1 MDDAPHRPAQPRL
14 LNTAG
19 QPGLQA
25 HLDRLGP
32 LPYRGRSGEFTDEVR
47 AAGLTGRGGV
57 SFPAYRKMAAVAA
70 QPGPAVVVG
79 NGAEGEP
86 ASEKDKTLLRQA
98 PHLVL
103 DGLQLAAEAVRAGRA
118 VLYVS
123 RASGLTE
130 CLSQEITQRRAG
142 QLDRVPAEL
151 VSGPP
156 RFLAGEETALV
167 SVVSGGAARPR
178 FTPPRVFQRGVARH
192 PTLVLNVETLAHLAL
207 IARHGAEWFRS
218 AGTAPEPGTVLYTL
232 RNGPRYGSVSVAEA
246 AIGTPLAEIVSLDGA
261 AAVLVGGYHG
271 TWLPAPQAEGLAL
284 SNASLEPAGAS
295 VGAGVLAVLPAGRCG
310 VAETARI
317 SRYLALESAGQCGPC
332 LNGMPRMAAELARLA
347 GPRPPGETL
356 ADLGRWAGL
365 TLGRGACHHP
375 DGTVRMIGSALR
387 TFAAEIRLHQRGD
400 CSAVTDEPFLP
411 VPPTPAAEPDWH

>member
-1 MDDAPHRPAQPRL
+1 MDDAARGPDGPTGRRL

-32 LPYRGRSGEFTDEVR
+32 LPYRGRPGELIDEVR

-57 SFPAYRKMAAVAA
+57 SFPAHRKMQAVAA

-86 ASEKDKTLLRQA
+86 ASDKDKTLLRQA

-123 RASGLTE
+123 RGSDLAQRLSG
-130 CLSQEITQRRAG
+130 EIAQRRAS

-151 VSGPP
+151 AAGPP

-167 SVVSGGAARPR
+167 SVVGGGAALPR
-178 FTPPRVFQRGVARH
+178 FTPPRVFERGVERR

-207 IARHGAEWFRS
+207 IARYGAGWFRS
-218 AGTAPEPGTVLYTL
+218 AGTAQEPGTVLYTL
-232 RNGPRYGSVSVAEA
+232 RNGSISVAEA

-271 TWLPAPQAEGLAL
+271 TWLPASQAEGLAL
-284 SNASLEPAGAS
+284 SNASLGPAGAS
-295 VGAGVLAVLPAGRCG
+295 VGAGVLAVLPEGRCG
-310 VAETARI
+310 LAETARI

-347 GPRPPGETL
+347 GPRPPGEAL

-365 TLGRGACHHP
+365 TLGRGACRHP

-387 TFAAEIRLHQRGD
+387 TFAAEIRLHQQGG
-400 CSAVTDEPFLP
+400 CSASTDEPFLP
-411 VPPTPAAEPDWH
+411 VPATPAAEPDWH